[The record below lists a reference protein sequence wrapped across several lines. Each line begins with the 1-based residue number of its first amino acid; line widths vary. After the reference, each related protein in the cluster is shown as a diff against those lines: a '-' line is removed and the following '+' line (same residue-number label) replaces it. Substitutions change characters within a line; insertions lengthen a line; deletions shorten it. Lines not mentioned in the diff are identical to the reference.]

1 MLHIEEPVAKAF
13 PGLKVLDCIV
23 ENVKVLESDPSLQR
37 AKEEVAA
44 EVRSRFSLETLKDQ
58 QPMRAYRDFFWRV
71 GVDPTKNRPAS
82 EALIR
87 RILSGRPLPTINTLV
102 DAYNI
107 ASIRSGVPMAAF
119 DRDRLMGSMRM
130 RFARPYERFL
140 GIGMEAPVE
149 LKGIEIVIEDDEGL
163 TAIYP
168 YRDADRTKITLESKG
183 AVLLFCGAPG
193 IEEDRLEYAKR
204 ECIQQIT
211 RFCGGVPA

>member
-1 MLHIEEPVAKAF
+1 MLHIEESVARAF
-13 PGLKVLDCIV
+13 PGLKVLDCTIKGM
-23 ENVKVLESDPSLQR
+23 KVTELDQSLQGL
-37 AKEEVAA
+37 KDEVST
-44 EVRSRFSLETLKDQ
+44 EVRSKFSLETLKDQ

-71 GVDPTKNRPAS
+71 GTDPTKNRPAS

-87 RILSGRPLPTINTLV
+87 RILLGKQLPTINTLV
-102 DAYNI
+102 DAYNL

-119 DRDRLMGSMRM
+119 DLDRLRGSMRM
-130 RFARPYERFL
+130 RFAKPSEKFL
-140 GIGMEAPVE
+140 GIGMEAPME

-168 YRDADRTKITLESKG
+168 YRDAERTKITLDSRG

-193 IEEDRLEYAKR
+193 VEDDRLEYAKR

-211 RFCGGVPA
+211 RFCGGIPA

>member
-13 PGLKVLDCIV
+13 LGLKVLDCTMRD
-23 ENVKVLESDPSLQR
+23 VKVSESDPSLQR

-44 EVRSRFSLETLKDQ
+44 EVRSKFSLETLKDQ

-87 RILSGRPLPTINTLV
+87 RILSGRSLPTINTLV

-119 DRDRLMGSMRM
+119 DHGRLRGSLRM
-130 RFARPYERFL
+130 RFARLGERFL

-149 LKGIEIVIEDDEGL
+149 LKGMEIVIEDDDGL

-168 YRDADRTKITLESKG
+168 YRDAERTKITLKSKG

-193 IEEDRLEYAKR
+193 VEEDRLEYARK
-204 ECIQQIT
+204 ECVQQIT
-211 RFCGGVPA
+211 RFCGGVLE

>member
-1 MLHIEEPVAKAF
+1 MLHIEEPVAKTF
-13 PGLKVLDCIV
+13 PGLKVLDCTMRD
-23 ENVKVLESDPSLQR
+23 VKVSGSDPSLQR

-44 EVRSRFSLETLKDQ
+44 EVRSKFSLETLKDQ

-71 GVDPTKNRPAS
+71 GIDPTKNRPAS

-87 RILSGRPLPTINTLV
+87 RILSGRSLPTINTLV

-119 DRDRLMGSMRM
+119 DRERLKGSLRM
-130 RFARPYERFL
+130 RFARPGERFL

-149 LKGIEIVIEDDEGL
+149 LKGMEIVIEDDEGL

-168 YRDADRTKITLESKG
+168 YRDAERTKITLESKG

-193 IEEDRLEYAKR
+193 VEEDRLEYSKG
-204 ECIQQIT
+204 ECIKQIT
-211 RFCGGVPA
+211 RFCGGTLA